1 VFDFSKRVLL
11 LTGANGG
18 IGRGIARLFAE
29 TGAKLVIADIT
40 LQGAEEFARS
50 LDPAGEKIAVVKL
63 DASNT
68 GDVDR
73 AIGLCTERF
82 GRLDFLVTAA
92 AIYEDHMFEAMTD
105 EQWRKTSAANLDSVF
120 YACRRVVPVMREGG
134 APEGRAIVNLAS
146 EAAHIGGSRG
156 HSHYGVSKAGV
167 LALTRSIARE
177 LAPHIRVNAVSPGTI
192 DTPMV
197 ARFLA
202 EHGAGYV
209 DTIPMRRLGQP
220 RDVAQAVAFLCSE
233 AASYITGTTIHV
245 NGGTYVGG

>member
-1 VFDFSKRVLL
+1 LFDFSRRVLL

-29 TGAKLVIADIT
+29 AGARLVMADIG

-50 LDPAGEKIAVVKL
+50 LDPAGDSIAVVKL
-63 DASNT
+63 DASST
-68 GDVDR
+68 GDMDR
-73 AIGLCTERF
+73 AIELCIGRF

-92 AIYEDHMFEAMTD
+92 AIYEDHLFETMTD
-105 EQWRKTSAANLDSVF
+105 EQWRKTIAANLDGVF
-120 YACRRVVPVMREGG
+120 FACRRVVPVMAEGG
-134 APEGRAIVNLAS
+134 AIVNLAS

-177 LAPHIRVNAVSPGTI
+177 LAPRIRVNAVSPGTI

-197 ARFLA
+197 AQFLA
-202 EHGAGYV
+202 ANGPGYV

-220 RDVAQAVAFLCSE
+220 RDVAQAIAFLCSE